1 MSPHSPFRRASD
13 PVIALRT
20 KYRLREPYHHYI
32 MAFLQVIA
40 DLQNP
45 NNHVRGEAEAKY
57 EQMLQQNP
65 EQTATGLME
74 IITKPEANIGIK
86 QLCLINMKQL
96 VPKYWSMGFPNF
108 VGPPLSQPL
117 KQLIRSQLLYIIA
130 LPDARIRGAAA
141 YCIVQIAAADYPDE
155 WPSLLD
161 DLYTMLVDF
170 NNSDAV
176 IGALTVFGELF
187 DDLITED
194 QFWEGDVCNQVT
206 KNLAVLF
213 QAPQAKVDVKMAGVK
228 FYEHAVLASL
238 RSPEAFASDQRKQM
252 VTQQITVM
260 LPLILQLIAEVQATN
275 TNSIE
280 QWTLRLYL
288 YKVVSAFIGSFNKRI
303 ELVVKQKAME
313 LAVTDLQNNIG
324 IYRSV
329 VVNGDSIDG
338 ISPGSDPATT
348 LTNMMSDI
356 VDTVGLASHSVV
368 IPEAALDNLFEVLR
382 LGCVLPQERV
392 ESYEADF
399 NDYVTD
405 ITGLATNASLRESIT
420 EFITDA
426 PGALAT
432 CFWQLALN
440 RVFQTEGLDLEACLF
455 LMEQLLVNEDGEFDA
470 SQASEILQ
478 RLSGT
483 FGANELVN
491 SRLFLVLPR
500 FFEKFEDVLGVQLAA
515 KPIVEMVSVA
525 KQLTS
530 LLVKISG
537 LVSFTYYVN
546 FLDVSKLFS
555 ATEGPEVQQAI
566 FEVADLLVDDA
577 EEDGLPPL
585 LEAITAATK
594 INPSL
599 ATNVTEL
606 IFKIT
611 LKDAANVQLSL
622 DAKDAL
628 VELLQ
633 LTPQSSYLQVA
644 STALP
649 IIIGTIT
656 NTTQEYTPELYILLE
671 LLGVMFGDYPAT
683 QNFPK
688 QVFDEAFPVVSKV
701 IMALGDNQILQSG
714 AEVLNKLIERASNY
728 VVEYRDSDGK
738 LGIEIILELLARLL
752 SPQLDDLAAMYT
764 GLVILSLVEK
774 FQSYLSTD
782 YLVKILDATVQRLV
796 IAKHPVTIEN
806 LILVFCHLIL
816 SAPNDMVT
824 FLKTTNVQVEGHQCL
839 ALAAVLPIWFE
850 SYEVTRGY
858 EKITKNLMALG
869 KLFSLNDA
877 DVTALQVNGDIIP
890 YDGDKIITRSMKKQ
904 MPDRYTQI
912 LAMLKI
918 LKLLVG
924 ELQFQMQQP
933 DEKDYNIEA
942 EDDGNDGW
950 EDLEDVGVP
959 NYEKLKSYVGEGDDD
974 DDNNHDND
982 NSDGSLLHFLKHF
995 FRECTQKNMGNFEHW
1010 FPQLADDE
1018 KTAIMEAVA
1027 F

>member
-1 MSPHSPFRRASD
+1 
-13 PVIALRT
+13 
-20 KYRLREPYHHYI
+20 

-45 NNHVRGEAEAKY
+45 DNRVRGEAESKY
-57 EQMLQQNP
+57 EQLLQQNP

-74 IITKPEANIGIK
+74 IVTSPEANVGIK

-108 VGPPLSQPL
+108 IGPPLSQPL
-117 KQLIRSQLLYIIA
+117 KQSIRSQLLQIISS
-130 LPDARIRGAAA
+130 PDTRIRGAAA

-155 WPSLLD
+155 WPTLLD
-161 DLYTMLVDF
+161 DLYTMSVDF
-170 NNSDAV
+170 NNSYAV

-206 KNLAVLF
+206 KNLATLF
-213 QAPQAKVDVKMAGVK
+213 QSPQAKADVKMAGVK
-228 FYEHAVLASL
+228 FYEHAILASL

-252 VTQQITVM
+252 VASQVTVM
-260 LPLILQLIAEVQATN
+260 LPLILQLIAEVQQAN
-275 TNSIE
+275 ANDVD
-280 QWTLRLYL
+280 QWLLRSYL

-303 ELVVKQKAME
+303 DLVVKQKAME
-313 LAVTDLQNNIG
+313 LAVTDLQSNIG

-329 VVNGDSIDG
+329 VVNGESING
-338 ISPGSDPATT
+338 TNAGTDPTT
-348 LTNMMSDI
+348 ALINMMSDI

-368 IPEAALDNLFEVLR
+368 IPEGALEGLFEVLR

-405 ITGLATNASLRESIT
+405 MTGLSTSASLRESIT

-426 PGALAT
+426 PGALASG
-432 CFWQLALN
+432 FWQPALG
-440 RVFQTEGLDLEACLF
+440 RVFSTEGLDLEASLF
-455 LMEQLLVNEDGEFDA
+455 MMEQLLVNDDGEYDSTHA
-470 SQASEILQ
+470 AEILQ
-478 RLSGT
+478 RLSGI
-483 FGANELVN
+483 FGTNELVN
-491 SRLFLVLPR
+491 SRLFLVFPR
-500 FFEKFEDVLGVQLAA
+500 FFEKFEEVLGVQSAA

-525 KQLTS
+525 KQSSS
-530 LLVKISG
+530 LLVKISA

-555 ATEGPEVQQAI
+555 ATEGREVQQAI
-566 FEVADLLVDDA
+566 FEVADSLVEDS

-594 INPSL
+594 INPSS

-628 VELLQ
+628 IELLQ
-633 LTPQSSYLQVA
+633 STPQSAYLQVA

-649 IIIGTIT
+649 IIIGTIA
-656 NTTQEYTPELYILLE
+656 NTTQEYTPELYISLE
-671 LLGVMFGDYPAT
+671 LLGVLFGDYPAT

-688 QVFDEAFPVVSKV
+688 QVFEETFPIISKV
-701 IMALGDNQILQSG
+701 IMASDDNQILQSG
-714 AEVLNKLIERASNY
+714 AEVLNKLIERASDY
-728 VVEYRDSDGK
+728 VVGYQDSNGK
-738 LGIEIILELLARLL
+738 SGLEIILELSARLL
-752 SPQLDDLAAMYT
+752 SPQLDDSAAMYT

-774 FQSYLSTD
+774 FQSYLNTD

-824 FLKTTNVQVEGHQCL
+824 FLKTTKVQVDGSERPS
-839 ALAAVLPIWFE
+839 LAAVLPVWFE

-858 EKITKNLMALG
+858 DKITKNSMALG

-877 DVTALQVNGDIIP
+877 DVTALLVNGDIIP
-890 YDGDKIITRSMKKQ
+890 YDGDKIITRSMKKS

-912 LAMLKI
+912 SAMLKI

-933 DEKDYNIEA
+933 DEKDYNLEQ
-942 EDDGNDGW
+942 DDNGNDGW

-959 NYEKLKSYVGEGDDD
+959 NYEKLKSYVGEGDDGD
-974 DDNNHDND
+974 DDNHGND
-982 NSDGSLLHFLKHF
+982 TSDGSLLQFLKQF
-995 FRECTQKNMGNFEHW
+995 FRECTQKNLGNFEHW
-1010 FPQLADDE
+1010 FPQLSDDE
-1018 KTAIMEAVA
+1018 KTTIMEAVA